1 MHDKDTYTGI
11 IHLYIKMLVSA
22 QGRPLLAVL
31 RIESNFSSLHV
42 IVPPYMENSPQFRF
56 SCIDND
62 SPFKGGGSF
71 PPKQTAV
78 FFAVWKINF

>member
-1 MHDKDTYTGI
+1 
-11 IHLYIKMLVSA
+11 MLVSA
-22 QGRPLLAVL
+22 QYRPLLTVL
-31 RIESNFSSLHV
+31 RIESNFSSLHA

-62 SPFKGGGSF
+62 SPFKGDGSF

-78 FFAVWKINF
+78 FFVV

>member
-1 MHDKDTYTGI
+1 
-11 IHLYIKMLVSA
+11 MLVSA
-22 QGRPLLAVL
+22 QYRPLLTVL

-62 SPFKGGGSF
+62 SPFKGDGSF
-71 PPKQTAV
+71 PQNKLPSSLLSENAFLNQIFTYL
-78 FFAVWKINF
+78 

>member
-1 MHDKDTYTGI
+1 MYTGI

-22 QGRPLLAVL
+22 QHRPLLTVL

-62 SPFKGGGSF
+62 SPFKEGGSF

-78 FFAVWKINF
+78 FFAAQKTKFCYHK